1 MTEQHPNNGCETIRM
16 PIGTATHPAVGV
28 GSLAR
33 GHVALT
39 FDDGPHP
46 QHTPAILAIL
56 EQAHWKATFF
66 QLGAPA
72 SRNPQIAQAVAAAG
86 HSIGTHTFD
95 HPRLPKQPFEKA
107 CEEIQKGIDAVCAA
121 SKTQTSFFRFP
132 YGESNEQLRDHLK
145 MHNIISFFWDV
156 DARDWD
162 ISDESLLFTHIMKQ
176 VHAKKGGVIV
186 MHDIHAVTVKVL
198 PRLIAELKRTGYT
211 SVQFVPA
218 DK

>member
-1 MTEQHPNNGCETIRM
+1 M
-16 PIGTATHPAVGV
+16 PIGAATHPAVGP
-28 GSLAR
+28 GTLSP

-39 FDDGPHP
+39 FDDGPHH

-56 EQAHWKATFF
+56 EQANWKATFF
-66 QLGAPA
+66 QLGVQA
-72 SRNPQIAQAVAAAG
+72 SRHPQIAHAVAAAG

-95 HPRLPKQPFEKA
+95 HPRLAKQPLEDA
-107 CEEIQKGIDAVCAA
+107 CQEIQKGIDAVCSAA
-121 SKTQTSFFRFP
+121 KTRTAFFRFP

-145 MHNIISFFWDV
+145 MQNIISFFWDV

-162 ISDESLLFTHIMKQ
+162 IKDESILFAHIMKQ

-186 MHDIHAVTVKVL
+186 MHDVHAVTVKVL